1 MKIAQG
7 IFLIVLA
14 GVLSTASF
22 MTAAAFKWSNEL
34 PDLSSLDTMSLTAT
48 SHIFASDGTHIGD
61 LVPTLGEDR
70 ASTNR
75 TLVNLDEVSPA
86 ALAAIM
92 ASEDDGFFRHYGF
105 EPLAI
110 LKAVYTEFFSD
121 DSRGGSTITIQTIK
135 NTVLSDLQNDRTF
148 ERKVKEL
155 MLAIELERRLTKPE
169 ILQWYINVIYWGGN
183 LYGIHA
189 AAEAYFG
196 KKPIDLNL
204 AEGLYLARLITKPS
218 ANYADFVGTRQ
229 NMRSVL
235 NNMVAR
241 GTVSRERAEEAWR
254 YNLQPRGWRV
264 EYDENGNIVG
274 TPERTGESINIV
286 SSVSSN
292 LAPHV
297 TWHVR
302 DWLLE
307 KFGRQRVFGSGGLR
321 IYTTIDRQAQAAANR
336 ASLNAEV
343 PEGAQLAIVGIDPE
357 TGRVLAMVGERLKEG
372 VAPEEYN
379 RAMAR
384 PGRQPGSSFKPIIY
398 ATAFEQGLFT
408 QASVVTDERI
418 SMAVRGQPNWEPQ
431 NHNKTFEGAHTLRYH
446 LNVSRNIPV
455 AKLVEAVT
463 PEAVVAR
470 ARELGYTDMK
480 PFLSIA
486 LGSTEVTPL
495 QHASAMGAFANKGVH
510 VAPYIIERVED
521 ADGNVLY
528 EHTPRETRVW
538 SEQTAYVML
547 DMMHGNVVDS
557 GAFSRRAAI
566 DGRWVA
572 GKTGTTNDD
581 RDIWFVGMTPG
592 MVAAVWMGYDTPR
605 PVPRN
610 IPAAQTRAG
619 DGQVN
624 SSRQPV
630 YAWHEFVSEAL
641 RGVPTPAGYDVPE
654 GISFRTINLHSGMPD
669 PSGVRMAFTAGTESL
684 MRHNADRPMDPIS
697 IPVDTRTNTRATA
710 NTPREFITWIDITPD
725 EIQQYSRY

>member
-1 MKIAQG
+1 
-7 IFLIVLA
+7 
-14 GVLSTASF
+14 VLSTASF
-22 MTAAAFKWSNEL
+22 MTASAFKWAEEL
-34 PDLSSLDTMSLTAT
+34 PDLSTLDTMSLTAT
-48 SHIFASDGTHIGD
+48 SHIFAHDGTPIGD

-75 TLVNLDEVSPA
+75 TLVTLDEVSPA
-86 ALAAIM
+86 MLAAII

-110 LKAVYTEFFSD
+110 LKAVYTEFFTD
-121 DSRGGSTITIQTIK
+121 DNRGGSTITIQTIK
-135 NTVLSDLQNDRTF
+135 NTVLSELQDERTL
-148 ERKVKEL
+148 ERKAKEL
-155 MLAIELERRLTKPE
+155 MLAVELERRLTKPE
-169 ILQWYINVIYWGGN
+169 ILQWYINVVYWGGN

-204 AEGLYLARLITKPS
+204 AEGLYLARLIPLPH
-218 ANYADFVGTRQ
+218 AFYEDFAATRQ
-229 NMRSVL
+229 NMRAVL
-235 NNMVAR
+235 NNMVAK
-241 GTVSRERAEEAWR
+241 GTISRERADEAWR
-254 YNLQPRGWRV
+254 YNLQPRGWQV
-264 EYDENGNIVG
+264 EYDGNGNIVG
-274 TPERTGESINIV
+274 TPQRTDESISIV
-286 SSVSSN
+286 RSVSSD

-297 TWHVR
+297 TYAVR

-321 IYTTIDRQAQAAANR
+321 VYTTIDRQAQEAANR
-336 ASLNAEV
+336 ASRNAEL
-343 PEGAQLAIVGIDPE
+343 PEGAQVAIVGIDPE
-357 TGRVLAMVGERLKEG
+357 TGRVLAMVGEHLREG
-372 VAPEEYN
+372 VRPGEYN

-408 QASVVTDERI
+408 QSSVVMDERI

-431 NHNKTFEGAHTLRYH
+431 NHDKTFAGSHTLRYH
-446 LNVSRNIPV
+446 LNFSRNIPV

-470 ARELGYTDMK
+470 ARELGYTNMQ

-510 VAPYIIERVED
+510 VSPYIIERVED

-528 EHTPRETRVW
+528 QYTPRETRVW
-538 SEQTAYVML
+538 SEQTAYLML
-547 DMMHGNVVDS
+547 DLMHGNVVDP

-566 DGRWVA
+566 EGRWVA

-592 MVAAVWMGYDTPR
+592 IVAAVWIGYDQPR

-610 IPAAQTRAG
+610 IPAAQTREG

-630 YAWHEFVSEAL
+630 YAWREFVTEAL
-641 RGVPTPAGYDVPE
+641 RGVPTPAEYPVPE
-654 GISFRTINLHSGMPD
+654 GITFRNINLQTGLPD
-669 PSGVRMAFTAGTESL
+669 PRGVRMAFASGTESL
-684 MRHNADRPMDPIS
+684 LRNNAERPMDPIT
-697 IPVDTRTNTRATA
+697 IPIDTRTKTRATA
-710 NTPREFITWIDITPD
+710 NTPREFITWINITPD
-725 EIQQYSRY
+725 QIGQYSGN